1 MKNKKKVTLA
11 VMSAAVFLAAC
22 GISPDQSVTSA
33 EMVAPEV
40 SSQDI
45 LISSLEYLL
54 LDDTQ
59 ENVQDTEQQDSQ
71 EQEPE
76 MQDAQTQNAPE
87 ESKDVSEESE
97 GVSEKQTQAEEEI
110 TEGEEAVI
118 YYGNGGSSSLN
129 QETVVIEEITPEELI
144 NALAMHN
151 IVSLDTKVLDF
162 NQGEQDGNSM
172 LYLDLS
178 RSAGGYLQTMSKEA
192 ECIIVASVINTFL
205 ENYDAD
211 AICLTVEGKP
221 LGTSHTEYAE
231 PIGRCTPEEL
241 MGVLESESSGN
252 K

>member
-1 MKNKKKVTLA
+1 MLLIDAAEGERIMKNKKKAALA
-11 VMSAAVFLAAC
+11 VTSVVVFLAAC
-22 GISPDQSVTSA
+22 GISSEQSVSSG

-45 LISSLEYLL
+45 LIGSLEYLL
-54 LDDTQ
+54 LDDTR
-59 ENVQDTEQQDSQ
+59 ENVQDTEQQDLQ

-76 MQDAQTQNAPE
+76 MQDSWNVPE
-87 ESKDVSEESE
+87 ESEDVSEE
-97 GVSEKQTQAEEEI
+97 QTEEEI
-110 TEGEEAVI
+110 IEGEAAVI

-144 NALAMHN
+144 SALAMHN
-151 IVSLDTKVLDF
+151 IVSLDTKVLAFD
-162 NQGEQDGNSM
+162 QGEQDGTSM

-178 RSAGGYLQTMSKEA
+178 KSAGGYLQTMSKEA

-205 ENYDAD
+205 ENYGAD
-211 AICLTVEGKP
+211 AICLTVEGEP

-241 MGVLESESSGN
+241 MEMLESSGN

>member
-1 MKNKKKVTLA
+1 MKKKKKVAIA
-11 VMSAAVFLAAC
+11 VTSIAVFLAAC
-22 GISPDQSVTSA
+22 GISPEQGVTSA

-59 ENVQDTEQQDSQ
+59 ENVQDTERQDSQ
-71 EQEPE
+71 EQESE
-76 MQDAQTQNAPE
+76 MQDSQTQNVPE
-87 ESKDVSEESE
+87 ESEDISEDSEDVSEE
-97 GVSEKQTQAEEEI
+97 QTHMEEEI

-129 QETVVIEEITPEELI
+129 QETMVIEEITPEELI

-151 IVSLDTKVLDF
+151 IVSLDTKVLAFD
-162 NQGEQDGNSM
+162 QGDQDGTST

-205 ENYDAD
+205 ENYEAD

-241 MGVLESESSGN
+241 MEMLETSGR
-252 K
+252 

>member
-1 MKNKKKVTLA
+1 MKNKKKVALAATL
-11 VMSAAVFLAAC
+11 VVVFLAAC
-22 GISPDQSVTSA
+22 GISSEQSVAST

-59 ENVQDTEQQDSQ
+59 ENVQDTEQQDPQ
-71 EQEPE
+71 EQESE
-76 MQDAQTQNAPE
+76 MQDSQN
-87 ESKDVSEESE
+87 VSEESE
-97 GVSEKQTQAEEEI
+97 EISEEQTQTEEEI
-110 TEGEEAVI
+110 IEGEEAVI

-151 IVSLDTKVLDF
+151 IVSLDTKVLAFD
-162 NQGEQDGNSM
+162 QGEQDGTSM

-178 RSAGGYLQTMSKEA
+178 KSAGGYLQTMSKEA

-205 ENYDAD
+205 ENYGAD
-211 AICLTVEGKP
+211 AICLTVEGEP
-221 LGTSHTEYAE
+221 LGTSHTEYVE

-241 MGVLESESSGN
+241 LKMLESSG